1 MESEPFH
8 LQLVQN
14 AKTTLLLILYSS
26 IFKANKPT
34 SYSLFSSR
42 NTVHFLGKKQRDRE
56 EWPLLTVEID

>member
-14 AKTTLLLILYSS
+14 AKTTLLVILVLIN
-26 IFKANKPT
+26 FKGKKAYT

-42 NTVHFLGKKQRDRE
+42 NTVHFLKKNG
-56 EWPLLTVEID
+56 EIERVAPADC